1 MAYRPKYVQQPS
13 GKPEGGKGNIPAL
26 LPITGSLLLTAVLLA
41 QLLLTPGSLKQNTR
55 LDTDVAGRIRRHFDT
70 RVEDLLL
77 EFSGGESGKPA
88 YRLEDRDLIAP
99 VPDPACY
106 GTAATAAELSWLPE
120 AAAALLE
127 GQDTLFT
134 SQTQVKDSF
143 GVRYYLDETILAITW
158 KEAVDGSTYTFSEV
172 KIAHHSQFRR
182 FLSEGVYGSG
192 VQRTTTEM
200 SQSVNAVV
208 ASSGDYY
215 DYREFGI
222 VVNEGMV
229 YRAKGELLDTCY
241 IDDRGD
247 LVFSYAGQL
256 TDQETVERFVEEN
269 SVRFSL
275 SFGPVMIEEEQ
286 VVVPP
291 FYNSGEINK
300 DYARAALCQLGPL
313 HYVLV
318 TANMEDPCYNVP
330 TVKQFAENLH
340 AMGIPRA
347 YALDGGQTA
356 AIAMDSQLIN
366 TVSYGCQREIS
377 DIIYFATALPE

>member
-1 MAYRPKYVQQPS
+1 MGYQPKFAQPPS
-13 GKPEGGKGNIPAL
+13 GKTGGEKGNIRAGL
-26 LPITGSLLLTAVLLA
+26 LIPVFLLLTA
-41 QLLLTPGSLKQNTR
+41 LLLWRILVTPGELKQNTR
-55 LDTDVAGRIRRHFDT
+55 LDTDIAGSFQTHFET
-70 RVEDLLL
+70 RVEDFLTDFL
-77 EFSGGESGKPA
+77 GGESGA
-88 YRLEDRDLIAP
+88 TVYRLTDRDLVAP
-99 VPDPACY
+99 KPAPENY
-106 GTAATAAELSWLPE
+106 GSAETAAELSRVLEE
-120 AAAALLE
+120 AKPLLD

-134 SQTQVKDSF
+134 TQTAVKDSF
-143 GVRYYLDETILAITW
+143 GIRWYLDETVFAVTW

-172 KIAHHSQFRR
+172 KIAHPSQFRR

-200 SQSVNAVV
+200 SESVNAVV

-222 VVNEGMV
+222 VVNEGKV

-241 IDDRGD
+241 IDENGD
-247 LVFSYAGQL
+247 LIFSYAAQL
-256 TDQETVERFVEEN
+256 TGQEAVERFVEEN
-269 SVRFSL
+269 NVRFSL
-275 SFGPVMIEEEQ
+275 SFGPVMIEEDR

-300 DYARAALCQLGPL
+300 DYARSALCQLGEL

-356 AIAMDSQLIN
+356 AIAMNHELIN

-377 DIIYFATALPE
+377 DIIYFATALPG

>member
-1 MAYRPKYVQQPS
+1 MGYQPKYAQQPLHRED
-13 GKPEGGKGNIPAL
+13 GEKVNIRSIL
-26 LPITGSLLLTAVLLA
+26 LMAGSLLLTLVLLSGI
-41 QLLLTPGSLKQNTR
+41 LLTPGNLKQNTR
-55 LDTDVAGRIRRHFDT
+55 LDTDVAGGFRDYFARQTDCFLADFLGGEGEKNIYRLNDKNLVAPLPAPENYGAAQT
-70 RVEDLLL
+70 AQELDWLL
-77 EFSGGESGKPA
+77 EAAKP
-88 YRLEDRDLIAP
+88 
-99 VPDPACY
+99 
-106 GTAATAAELSWLPE
+106 
-120 AAAALLE
+120 LLD
-127 GQDTLFT
+127 GQNTLFT
-134 SQTQVKDSF
+134 TGTGVKEGCDI
-143 GVRYYLDETILAITW
+143 RYYLDETIFAVTW

-172 KIAHHSQFRR
+172 KIAHPSQFRR

-200 SQSVNAVV
+200 SRSVNAVV

-222 VVNEGMV
+222 VVNEGQV
-229 YRAKGELLDTCY
+229 FRAKGELLDTCF
-241 IDDRGD
+241 IDDKGD
-247 LVFSYAGQL
+247 LVFSYAAQL
-256 TDQETVERFVEEN
+256 TDREAVVRFVEEKK
-269 SVRFSL
+269 VRFSL
-275 SFGPVMIEEEQ
+275 SFGPVMIEENQ

-300 DYARAALCQLGPL
+300 DYARSALCQLGPL

-318 TANMEDPCYNVP
+318 TANMEEPCYNVP

-356 AIAMDSQLIN
+356 AIAMNHELIN

-377 DIIYFATALPE
+377 DIIYFATAMPG